1 MFQKFQEFGEK
12 MRRTSFTAA
21 MTNNNN
27 GRESPTSSSNNNINN
42 NSNNNNGKIINTS
55 PFNMKKSNS
64 KAPSVFEQI
73 HKINRRVLELEPELG
88 NAIKKLI
95 VFDNTLKNLKK
106 DVEKFKN
113 MVQDICF
120 HQIILSQGFET
131 IFNRSDNNEDIHEHY
146 RRSAKVANTVRGKF
160 EMNLKKKVLDKI
172 NKHLHTNIVQLNEVL
187 SWYENVNNKLL
198 SEKNK
203 LSEVDERLVQIEL
216 NSQANQ
222 IMIKMK
228 NTYDKRFKYL
238 RTIFIN
244 FQYIQKHWFVASGRA
259 LIESSSSSNNN
270 NNNTNNILIFPN
282 TIFSY
287 LPVNELYH
295 NASFVSSQWRY
306 KVFQSLSTATMVYN
320 NNNDGNLQNN
330 NNNIVPYE
338 IVLSLSYSKSLH
350 SFVRNSWL
358 PMLEST
364 SKVSSVEKLLN
375 IVYPPGSELRV
386 IKKYNQMQQIEDAY
400 IKLKEKLQKSIS
412 DSVEDRLISL
422 FATIDRDV
430 DRTYGKTGKQIIV
443 HDDEDEVSFWQQQNF
458 SIDDDNLVGS
468 TLNVEQMVSAAL
480 GDINLDDNNNNS
492 TGNNNNKN
500 TLKIRRASEDDGLL
514 KKDSEILAAKERT
527 KNVLRVFVLANER
540 VSYVQGMNFIVRS
553 FLKMSNNNES
563 KAFAFLLSL
572 FEFYGYDEIAANDL
586 GRLKVCLFQL
596 ESLIR
601 LNLPVLHEHFVE
613 ENVDTMMYASGW
625 FMTLFT
631 RNDVLSPTLSL
642 QVLKHFFL
650 FGWPILF
657 KVSLAILCAL
667 ERMLLSRDFESM
679 VKFLQNSRSKISKEY
694 PTPKELFNKANEF
707 NVTSKQLLRFEEL
720 YKQRK

>member
-1 MFQKFQEFGEK
+1 MKKTLRFILILSLLALLQSCATTTKKIGSVHGDK
-12 MRRTSFTAA
+12 PLIDTK
-21 MTNNNN
+21 
-27 GRESPTSSSNNNINN
+27 
-42 NSNNNNGKIINTS
+42 KIINDGQKEMDQKVVDGPKPYDTEFTIRPDKRKVITTTTVKNYVS
-55 PFNMKKSNS
+55 ISDEYS
-64 KAPSVFEQI
+64 
-73 HKINRRVLELEPELG
+73 
-88 NAIKKLI
+88 
-95 VFDNTLKNLKK
+95 NLK
-106 DVEKFKN
+106 
-113 MVQDICF
+113 Q
-120 HQIILSQGFET
+120 
-131 IFNRSDNNEDIHEHY
+131 
-146 RRSAKVANTVRGKF
+146 
-160 EMNLKKKVLDKI
+160 
-172 NKHLHTNIVQLNEVL
+172 NI
-187 SWYENVNNKLL
+187 S
-198 SEKNK
+198 
-203 LSEVDERLVQIEL
+203 
-216 NSQANQ
+216 
-222 IMIKMK
+222 
-228 NTYDKRFKYL
+228 
-238 RTIFIN
+238 IN
-244 FQYIQKHWFVASGRA
+244 FQGMDFKYVMSLMADIAG
-259 LIESSSSSNNN
+259 I
-270 NNNTNNILIFPN
+270 NILVGDEVSG
-282 TIFSY
+282 T
-287 LPVNELYH
+287 VNARID
-295 NASFVSSQWRY
+295 NVGWDKA
-306 KVFQSLSTATMVYN
+306 FQTLSTATMVYN